1 MNRKD
6 FIANVGFGAV
16 ALLAAQCGIGCN
28 KQNTTAVDFTLDVST
43 GALSQSGGYL
53 INNGVIVA
61 KTLTGDFI
69 AVSAA
74 CSHEGTSVRY
84 SSSGN
89 NFVCP
94 SHGATFNSSGSVTK
108 GPANTSLT
116 QYKTALSGNTLR
128 VYA

>member
-69 AVSAA
+69 AVTAA
-74 CSHEGTSVRY
+74 CSHEGIYR
-84 SSSGN
+84 
-89 NFVCP
+89 
-94 SHGATFNSSGSVTK
+94 
-108 GPANTSLT
+108 
-116 QYKTALSGNTLR
+116 
-128 VYA
+128 